1 VPEAFSRFAE
11 ILPDALL
18 LVDRNGRLVAANSR
32 ARALLGLRAA
42 EIAGI
47 TLFQLADE
55 SAENVEALLASC
67 ARTRQAV
74 PGTLR
79 FRHREGALQ
88 RCRCEGGVYRPAGGE
103 GEPPLILLR
112 LTPSDHP
119 HDRFA
124 LLTHEIG
131 ELSKEIRRRIR
142 VEEELHRQREWLR
155 VTLASIGD
163 AVMATDAAEKITFIN
178 PAASELTGWTEEE
191 ALGRPLSDVFR
202 IVNEESRAP
211 VESPVARVIREGVVA
226 ALANHTLLI
235 GRDGREIPIDDSG
248 APIRHEDGRLAGVVL
263 VFRDITEQRQLE
275 RELENRARFLND
287 INRRKDEFLAM
298 LSHEL
303 RNPLA
308 PLRNC
313 LTMLQMRGTLDASAQ
328 PLLGIMDRQVSQLT
342 RLVDDLL
349 DVSRITTGKIKVLR
363 GALALEHLVLKALEP
378 LEPLLTRR
386 RQRLETELEALSMEG
401 DEARLTQVVVNL
413 VENASKYTPAGGHIA
428 VRLRREG
435 ASALLTVE
443 DDGIG
448 IDPDLLP
455 TVFELFTQ
463 ADRSP
468 DRAQSGLGV
477 GLALVRSLVE
487 LHGGSVSAHSGG
499 LGRGSVFAVRL
510 PLSREQP

>member
-1 VPEAFSRFAE
+1 
-11 ILPDALL
+11 
-18 LVDRNGRLVAANSR
+18 
-32 ARALLGLRAA
+32 
-42 EIAGI
+42 
-47 TLFQLADE
+47 
-55 SAENVEALLASC
+55 
-67 ARTRQAV
+67 
-74 PGTLR
+74 
-79 FRHREGALQ
+79 
-88 RCRCEGGVYRPAGGE
+88 
-103 GEPPLILLR
+103 
-112 LTPSDHP
+112 
-119 HDRFA
+119 
-124 LLTHEIG
+124 
-131 ELSKEIRRRIR
+131 
-142 VEEELHRQREWLR
+142 
-155 VTLASIGD
+155 
-163 AVMATDAAEKITFIN
+163 
-178 PAASELTGWTEEE
+178 
-191 ALGRPLSDVFR
+191 
-202 IVNEESRAP
+202 
-211 VESPVARVIREGVVA
+211 VVA

-435 ASALLTVE
+435 ASALLTVD